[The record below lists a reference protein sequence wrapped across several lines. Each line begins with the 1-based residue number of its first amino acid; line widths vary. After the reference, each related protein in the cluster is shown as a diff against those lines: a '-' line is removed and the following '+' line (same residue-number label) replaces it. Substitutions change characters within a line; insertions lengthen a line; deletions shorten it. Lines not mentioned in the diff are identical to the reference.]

1 MRPHTVH
8 AVMAVKHIDRAKSRL
23 AGILT
28 AEQRGQLVLAMFA
41 DTAAAATA
49 VPEVLSLTVVTPDPL
64 VAARAAELGAH
75 VLAEPAGAADPLNAA
90 LSAGA
95 ADVRDRHGP
104 TPLLALQADLPAL
117 RPAELAELLGTA
129 PAGARSVVID
139 HTGTGTAALL
149 VGDGTAA
156 LAPRFGAGSA
166 SAHRAGGARPLSG
179 HWPGLRYDVDTPA
192 DLDAVR
198 ALGVGRRTASTL
210 REFGLTTPE
219 SDPVRTVC

>member
-23 AGILT
+23 ADMLSP
-28 AEQRGQLVLAMFA
+28 EQRERLVLAMFA
-41 DTAAAATA
+41 DTVVAATA

-75 VLAEPAGAADPLNAA
+75 VIDEPAGAPDPLNSA
-90 LSAGA
+90 LAAGA

-104 TPLLALQADLPAL
+104 AHLLALQADLPAL
-117 RPAELAELLGTA
+117 RPSELADLLTVA
-129 PAGARSVVID
+129 PHGVRSVVVD

-149 VGDGTAA
+149 VRDTTAE
-156 LAPRFGAGSA
+156 LAPRFGADSA
-166 SAHRAGGARPLSG
+166 RAHRAAGAHALTG
-179 HWPGLRYDVDTPA
+179 HWPGLRCDVDTPA

-198 ALGVGRRTASTL
+198 TIGVGTHTAATL
-210 REFGLTTPE
+210 RAFGLPAH
-219 SDPVRTVC
+219 SGDPVRTVC